1 MKSLRNGILVEMTAE
16 EVSAREAEIASLA
29 EANTTK
35 ANAKEEARVAQEAA
49 DAEKATNKAN
59 AKAKL
64 LKIGQE
70 DFVALTED
78 EADTIVL

>member
-1 MKSLRNGILVEMTAE
+1 MKSLRNGVLVEMTAE

-64 LKIGQE
+64 KAAE
-70 DFVALTED
+70 YTHLTED
-78 EADTIVL
+78 EADAVVI